1 MPTDISFDQHKSLK
15 NLAERGLPFDW
26 VDELEW
32 ASALI
37 QRDLRW
43 DYGEPR
49 YQVLGLIR
57 GRLHAMVFT
66 PRNDKV
72 HVISLRKANLREIA
86 RYALNQKDTAA

>member
-1 MPTDISFDQHKSLK
+1 MPTDISFDQQKSLK

-37 QRDLRW
+37 HQDLRW

-49 YQVLGLIR
+49 YQGLGLIR

>member
-1 MPTDISFDQHKSLK
+1 MPTDISFDQQKSLK

-37 QRDLRW
+37 HQDLRW

-72 HVISLRKANLREIA
+72 HVFSLRKANLREIA